1 MISFLKGKI
10 VTKSATTAEIECG
23 GIGYSILISL
33 NTSQR
38 LPNPGNDATILTILI
53 HREDSLT
60 LYGFI
65 DNSERD
71 AFRLLISVNG
81 VGPKTALAVLSSVNV
96 NEFVSNITIGNIS
109 GLQKIPGIGR
119 KTAERIILELK
130 DKVVAISNIGSG
142 STDGIAYNINI
153 KEAILALIS
162 LGYNHQQAE
171 KYINSAVQSFASNGE
186 QIITTESLLK
196 IALQNANK

>member
-81 VGPKTALAVLSSVNV
+81 VGTKTALAVLSSVNV

-171 KYINSAVQSFASNGE
+171 KYINSAVQSFASNDE

>member
-53 HREDSLT
+53 PREDSLT

-109 GLQKIPGIGR
+109 GLQKLPGIGR

-171 KYINSAVQSFASNGE
+171 KYINSAVQSFASNDE